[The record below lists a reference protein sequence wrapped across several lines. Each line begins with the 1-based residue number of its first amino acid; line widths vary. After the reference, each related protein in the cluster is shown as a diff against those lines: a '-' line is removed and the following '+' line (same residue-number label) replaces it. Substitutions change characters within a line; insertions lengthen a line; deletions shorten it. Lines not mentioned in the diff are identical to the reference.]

1 MRNMCIFLL
10 LFFVYSIY
18 SLIFAQHNKLFNAMG
33 EKEKITIY
41 DLAQRLNTTASTVS
55 RALQNNLRISA
66 KMRKAVQELAAELN

>member
-1 MRNMCIFLL
+1 MRNMCIFSL

-41 DLAQRLNTTASTVS
+41 DLAQRLSTRQHRLFRELSRTT
-55 RALQNNLRISA
+55 
-66 KMRKAVQELAAELN
+66 